1 MNELVRMIS
10 DDGTLYVLAV
20 NSTEMVQEMQNIH
33 NTSKVCSAA
42 LGRLITGAS
51 MMGVLLKGEKD
62 TLTLKISGG
71 GPAAPVV
78 AVANSKGQVKGYI
91 GDSRVNLPL
100 NNKGKLDVAGAVG
113 KDGFLTVIKD
123 LGLKEPYCAQT
134 PIISGEIAE
143 DITAYYATSEQTPT
157 VFALGVLVDPQTEEV
172 LLAGGFL
179 IQLLPTA
186 GDDTISLVEKS
197 LEGIKPVTT
206 MLAEGLTPEDICKTV
221 LSEFPMQLL
230 DTQTVEYKCD
240 CSTERVTKAL
250 ISAGEEGLRE
260 MAEDDNRQDALIDK
274 LENKI
279 RSLERWKV
287 ATLIIAS
294 VALLL
299 TLLQIFGII

>member
-1 MNELVRMIS
+1 MNKLVRMIS
-10 DDGTLYVLAV
+10 EDGTLYCLALD
-20 NSTEMVQEMQNIH
+20 STEMVKEMQNIH

-71 GPAAPVV
+71 GPASPVV
-78 AVANSKGQVKGYI
+78 AVVNSKGRVKGYI

-100 NNKGKLDVAGAVG
+100 NNKGKLDVSGAVG

-157 VFALGVLVDPQTEEV
+157 VCALGVLVDPQTENV

-186 GDDTISLVEKS
+186 GEDTISLVEKS
-197 LEGIKPVTT
+197 LDGIKPVTT
-206 MLAEGLTPEDICKTV
+206 MLAEGLTPEEICKTV

-230 DTQTVEYKCD
+230 DTQNVEYKCD
-240 CSTERVTKAL
+240 CSTERVTRAL
-250 ISAGEEGLRE
+250 IGAGEDGLRE
-260 MAEDDNRQDALIDK
+260 MAEDEQTEVCCHFCNKKYIFSRDK
-274 LENKI
+274 ILKLLKEA
-279 RSLERWKV
+279 SL
-287 ATLIIAS
+287 
-294 VALLL
+294 
-299 TLLQIFGII
+299 

>member
-1 MNELVRMIS
+1 MNKLVRMIS
-10 DDGTLYVLAV
+10 DDGTLYCLALD
-20 NSTEMVQEMQNIH
+20 STEMVREMQNTH

-42 LGRLITGAS
+42 LGRLITAGS
-51 MMGVLLKGEKD
+51 MMGALLKGDKD

-100 NNKGKLDVAGAVG
+100 NNKGKLDVSGAVG

-157 VFALGVLVDPQTEEV
+157 VCALGVLVDPETENV

-186 GDDTISLVEKS
+186 GEDTISLVEKS

-206 MLAEGLTPEDICKTV
+206 MLADGLTPEQICETV
-221 LSEFPMQLL
+221 LSEFKMELL
-230 DTQTVEYKCD
+230 DTQNVEYRCD
-240 CSTERVTKAL
+240 CSTERVTRAL
-250 ISAGEEGLRE
+250 ISAGEDGLRE
-260 MAEDDNRQDALIDK
+260 MAEDEQTEVCCHFCNKKYIFTREKILK
-274 LENKI
+274 LLKEANN
-279 RSLERWKV
+279 
-287 ATLIIAS
+287 
-294 VALLL
+294 
-299 TLLQIFGII
+299 

>member
-1 MNELVRMIS
+1 MNKLVRMIS
-10 DDGTLYVLAV
+10 EDGTLYCLALD
-20 NSTEMVQEMQNIH
+20 STEMVKEMQNIH

-42 LGRLITGAS
+42 LGRLITSAS
-51 MMGVLLKGEKD
+51 MMGVLLKGDKD

-71 GPAAPVV
+71 GPASPVV
-78 AVANSKGQVKGYI
+78 AVANSKGQVKGYV

-100 NNKGKLDVAGAVG
+100 NNKGKLDVSGAVG

-157 VFALGVLVDPQTEEV
+157 VCALGVLVDPKTENV

-186 GDDTISLVEKS
+186 GEDTISLVEKS

-206 MLAEGLTPEDICKTV
+206 MLAEGLTPEEICKTV

-230 DTQTVEYKCD
+230 DTQNVEYKCD
-240 CSTERVTKAL
+240 CSTERVTRAL
-250 ISAGEEGLRE
+250 IGAGEDGLRE
-260 MAEDDNRQDALIDK
+260 MAEDEQTEVCCHFCNKKYIFSRDK
-274 LENKI
+274 ILKLLKE
-279 RSLERWKV
+279 
-287 ATLIIAS
+287 AS
-294 VALLL
+294 
-299 TLLQIFGII
+299 I

>member
-1 MNELVRMIS
+1 MNKLVRMIS
-10 DDGTLYVLAV
+10 EDGTLYCLALD
-20 NSTEMVQEMQNIH
+20 STEMVREMQKIH

-51 MMGVLLKGEKD
+51 MMGVLLKGDKD

-71 GPAAPVV
+71 GPASPVV
-78 AVANSKGQVKGYI
+78 AVANSKGRVKGYI

-100 NNKGKLDVAGAVG
+100 NNKGKLDVSGAIG

-134 PIISGEIAE
+134 PILSGEVAE

-157 VFALGVLVDPQTEEV
+157 VCALGVLVDPQSEEV

-186 GDDTISLVEKS
+186 GEDTISLVEKS

-206 MLAEGLTPEDICKTV
+206 MLAEGLTPEEICKTV
-221 LSEFPMQLL
+221 LSEFSMQLL
-230 DTQTVEYKCD
+230 DTQEVEYKCD
-240 CSTERVTKAL
+240 CNTERVTRAL
-250 ISAGEEGLRE
+250 IGAGADGLRE
-260 MAEDDNRQDALIDK
+260 MAEDEQTEVCCHFCNKKYVFSKEQILK
-274 LENKI
+274 LLKE
-279 RSLERWKV
+279 
-287 ATLIIAS
+287 AS
-294 VALLL
+294 K
-299 TLLQIFGII
+299 

>member
-1 MNELVRMIS
+1 MNKLVRMIS
-10 DDGTLYVLAV
+10 EDGTLYCLALD
-20 NSTEMVQEMQNIH
+20 STEMVKEMQSIH

-51 MMGVLLKGEKD
+51 MMGALLKGDKD

-71 GPAAPVV
+71 GPASPVV
-78 AVANSKGQVKGYI
+78 AVANSKGQVKGYV
-91 GDSRVNLPL
+91 GGSRVNLPL
-100 NNKGKLDVAGAVG
+100 NNKGKLDVSGAVG

-157 VFALGVLVDPQTEEV
+157 VCALGVLVDPQTENV

-186 GDDTISLVEKS
+186 GEDTISLAEKS

-206 MLAEGLTPEDICKTV
+206 MLAEGLTPEEICQTV
-221 LSEFPMQLL
+221 LSEFSMQLL
-230 DTQTVEYKCD
+230 DTQNVEYKCD
-240 CSTERVTKAL
+240 CSTERVTRAL
-250 ISAGEEGLRE
+250 IGAGEEGLRE
-260 MAEDDNRQDALIDK
+260 MAEDEQTEVCCHFCNKKYLFSRDK
-274 LENKI
+274 ILKLLKE
-279 RSLERWKV
+279 
-287 ATLIIAS
+287 AS
-294 VALLL
+294 
-299 TLLQIFGII
+299 I

>member
-10 DDGTLYVLAV
+10 EDGTLYCLAL
-20 NSTEMVQEMQNIH
+20 NSTEMVKEMQQIH

-51 MMGVLLKGEKD
+51 MMGALLKGEKD

-78 AVANSKGQVKGYI
+78 AVANSKGQVKGYV

-100 NNKGKLDVAGAVG
+100 NNKGKLDVSGAVG

-134 PIISGEIAE
+134 PIVSGEIAE
-143 DITAYYATSEQTPT
+143 DLTAYYATSEQTPT
-157 VFALGVLVDPQTEEV
+157 VCALGVLVDPQTEDV

-186 GDDTISLVEKS
+186 GEDTISLVEKS
-197 LEGIKPVTT
+197 LDGIKPVTT
-206 MLAEGLTPEDICKTV
+206 MLAEGLTPEEICKTV

-240 CSTERVTKAL
+240 CSTERVTRAL
-250 ISAGEEGLRE
+250 IGAGAEGLRE
-260 MAEDDNRQDALIDK
+260 MAEDEQTEVCCHFCNKKYIFTRDK
-274 LENKI
+274 ILK
-279 RSLERWKV
+279 
-287 ATLIIAS
+287 
-294 VALLL
+294 LLKEA
-299 TLLQIFGII
+299 Q

>member
-1 MNELVRMIS
+1 MNKLVRMIS
-10 DDGTLYVLAV
+10 EDGTLYCLALD
-20 NSTEMVQEMQNIH
+20 STEMVKEMQKIH

-62 TLTLKISGG
+62 TLTLKMSGG
-71 GPAAPVV
+71 GPASPVV

-100 NNKGKLDVAGAVG
+100 NNKGKLDVSGAIG
-113 KDGFLTVIKD
+113 KNGFLTVIKD
-123 LGLKEPYCAQT
+123 LGMKEPYCAQT
-134 PIISGEIAE
+134 PILSGEVAE

-157 VFALGVLVDPQTEEV
+157 VCALGVLVDPQSEEV

-206 MLAEGLTPEDICKTV
+206 MLAEGLTPEEICKAV

-230 DTQTVEYKCD
+230 DTQEVEYKCD
-240 CSTERVTKAL
+240 CSTERVTRAL
-250 ISAGEEGLRE
+250 IGAGEKGLRE
-260 MAEDDNRQDALIDK
+260 MAEDEQT
-274 LENKI
+274 E
-279 RSLERWKV
+279 V
-287 ATLIIAS
+287 CCH
-294 VALLL
+294 
-299 TLLQIFGII
+299 F

>member
-1 MNELVRMIS
+1 MNKLVRMIS
-10 DDGTLYVLAV
+10 EDGTLYCLALD
-20 NSTEMVQEMQNIH
+20 STEMVKEMQNIH

-51 MMGVLLKGEKD
+51 MMGVLLKGDKD

-71 GPAAPVV
+71 GPASPVV
-78 AVANSKGQVKGYI
+78 AVANSKGQVKGYV

-100 NNKGKLDVAGAVG
+100 NSKGKLDVSGAVG

-157 VFALGVLVDPQTEEV
+157 VCALGVLVDPQTENV

-186 GDDTISLVEKS
+186 GEDTISLVEKS
-197 LEGIKPVTT
+197 LDGIKPVTT
-206 MLAEGLTPEDICKTV
+206 MLAEGLTPEEICKTV

-240 CSTERVTKAL
+240 CSTERVTRAL
-250 ISAGEEGLRE
+250 IGAGEDGLRE
-260 MAEDDNRQDALIDK
+260 MAEDEQTEVCCHFCNKKYIFSREKILK
-274 LENKI
+274 LLKE
-279 RSLERWKV
+279 
-287 ATLIIAS
+287 AS
-294 VALLL
+294 M
-299 TLLQIFGII
+299 

>member
-10 DDGTLYVLAV
+10 EDGTLYCLAL
-20 NSTEMVQEMQNIH
+20 NSTEMVKEMQSIH

-51 MMGVLLKGEKD
+51 MMGALLKGEKD

-78 AVANSKGQVKGYI
+78 AVANSKGQVKGYV

-100 NNKGKLDVAGAVG
+100 NNKGKLDVSGAVG

-123 LGLKEPYCAQT
+123 LGLKEPYCAQR
-134 PIISGEIAE
+134 PIVSGEIAE
-143 DITAYYATSEQTPT
+143 DLTAYYATSEQTPT
-157 VFALGVLVDPQTEEV
+157 VCALGVLVDPQTEDV

-186 GDDTISLVEKS
+186 GEDTISLVEKS
-197 LEGIKPVTT
+197 LDGIKPVTT
-206 MLAEGLTPEDICKTV
+206 MLAEGLTPEEICKTV
-221 LSEFPMQLL
+221 LSEFEMQLL

-240 CSTERVTKAL
+240 CSTERVTRAL
-250 ISAGEEGLRE
+250 IGAGAEGLRE
-260 MAEDDNRQDALIDK
+260 MAEDEQTEVCCHFCNKKYIFTRDK
-274 LENKI
+274 ILK
-279 RSLERWKV
+279 
-287 ATLIIAS
+287 
-294 VALLL
+294 LLKEA
-299 TLLQIFGII
+299 Q

>member
-1 MNELVRMIS
+1 MNKLVRMIS
-10 DDGTLYVLAV
+10 DDGTLYCLALD
-20 NSTEMVQEMQNIH
+20 STEMVREMQNTH

-51 MMGVLLKGEKD
+51 MMGALLKGEKD

-100 NNKGKLDVAGAVG
+100 NNKGKLDVSGAVG

-157 VFALGVLVDPQTEEV
+157 VCALGVLVDPETENV

-186 GDDTISLVEKS
+186 GEDTISLVEKS

-206 MLAEGLTPEDICKTV
+206 MLADGLTPEQICETV
-221 LSEFPMQLL
+221 LSEFKMELL
-230 DTQTVEYKCD
+230 DTQNVEYRCD
-240 CSTERVTKAL
+240 CSTERVTRAL

-260 MAEDDNRQDALIDK
+260 MAEDEQTEVCCHFCNKKYIFTRDK
-274 LENKI
+274 ILKLLKE
-279 RSLERWKV
+279 
-287 ATLIIAS
+287 AS
-294 VALLL
+294 K
-299 TLLQIFGII
+299 

>member
-1 MNELVRMIS
+1 MNKLVRMIS
-10 DDGTLYVLAV
+10 NDGTLYCLALD
-20 NSTEMVQEMQNIH
+20 STEMVREMQKTH

-42 LGRLITGAS
+42 LGRLITGAG
-51 MMGVLLKGEKD
+51 MMGALLKGDKD

-71 GPAAPVV
+71 GPASPIV

-100 NNKGKLDVAGAVG
+100 NNKGKLDVSGAVG

-157 VFALGVLVDPQTEEV
+157 VCALGVLVNPETEDV

-186 GDDTISLVEKS
+186 GEDTISLVEKS

-206 MLAEGLTPEDICKTV
+206 MLADGLTPEQICETV
-221 LSEFPMQLL
+221 LSEFTMELL
-230 DTQTVEYKCD
+230 DTQNVEYRCD
-240 CSTERVTKAL
+240 CSTERVTRAL

-260 MAEDDNRQDALIDK
+260 MAEDEQTEVCCHFCNKKYIFTREKILK
-274 LENKI
+274 LLKE
-279 RSLERWKV
+279 
-287 ATLIIAS
+287 AS
-294 VALLL
+294 K
-299 TLLQIFGII
+299 